1 MNKKKQTNAPL
12 HPMIWV
18 STSELSS
25 PVRRNMPGERIK
37 TMISNCITGNLAGGN
52 YTRWLFFSTVSDR
65 FGIWNLDC
73 WFMLRKE
80 SYRTRRKTLQSKDKN
95 QQQTQPH
102 LQ

>member
-52 YTRWLFFSTVSDR
+52 YTRWPSFQLFQIDLE
-65 FGIWNLDC
+65 FGL
-73 WFMLRKE
+73 LVYVKE
-80 SYRTRRKTLQSKDKN
+80 GE
-95 QQQTQPH
+95 P
-102 LQ
+102 